1 MVMFYVEIKKTSK
14 KVNTTKMIFSLEGIK

>member
-1 MVMFYVEIKKTSK
+1 MFYVEIKKTSK